1 MHYQHRVKLLGNKE
15 TWAKEIT
22 FGQYKTIVKS
32 IYNTDDSSFI
42 YHTNLAL
49 QSNLNDE
56 VYSELTVLDKA
67 LILLQLKAV
76 SIEPDFKLKIK
87 CEETKKDFEY
97 TLPIDTLIKSF
108 VLTDS
113 LRTIDIE
120 GFTIEFSLV
129 KAKDEQYFVEPYIT
143 SKDHEQYFFNTVV
156 SSINSIKYKDQF
168 VLFKDLNWDERV
180 RLVSRLP
187 AKLSSYIINNVSEL
201 EKLISIN
208 KLVSVR
214 SPYTN
219 KITLEVPLT
228 TNIPSL
234 IRFSKLIF
242 SENLGNLYTL
252 TYNLINKGGFTGD
265 YLDSVTPIEMQVFWI
280 YCQKQMEK
288 ESEQNDDSSNMARS
302 NSEFT

>member
-1 MHYQHRVKLLGNKE
+1 MQYQHKVKLLGNKE
-15 TWAKEIT
+15 IWAKEIT

-32 IYNTDDSSFI
+32 IYNIDDSSFI
-42 YHTNLAL
+42 YHTNLSL
-49 QSNLNDE
+49 QVNLSNE
-56 VYSELTVLDKA
+56 IYSELTVLDKT

-76 SIEPDFKLKIK
+76 SVEPDFKLKIK

-108 VLTDS
+108 ELKDS
-113 LRTIDIE
+113 LRTIDVE

-156 SSINSIKYKDQF
+156 SSINSIKYKDQL
-168 VLFKDLNWDERV
+168 VLFKDLSWDERV
-180 RLVSRLP
+180 QLVSRLP

-201 EKLISIN
+201 EKSISIN

-242 SENLGNLYTL
+242 SENLTNLYTL

-265 YLDSVTPIEMQVFWI
+265 YLDSVTPVEMQVFWI

-288 ESEQNDDSSNMARS
+288 ESEQNDENSNMARS

>member
-42 YHTNLAL
+42 YHTNLTL

-201 EKLISIN
+201 EKSISIN

>member
-42 YHTNLAL
+42 YHTNLTL

-108 VLTDS
+108 ILTDS
-113 LRTIDIE
+113 LRAIDIE

-201 EKLISIN
+201 EKSISIN

>member
-42 YHTNLAL
+42 YHTNLTL

-113 LRTIDIE
+113 LRAIDIE

-201 EKLISIN
+201 EKSISIN